1 MKKKKKFAAVV
12 KAGVFSA
19 SMIAGCGS
27 SASSKDAASS
37 SVVPGDCTGSVS
49 TSSNVISSGS
59 VGTNDSNIDIKV
71 VLKTLS
77 SDYWQYVMKGC
88 QQAGKDLSVQVD
100 IVGATSETAYD
111 EQINQIETIMNSGE
125 GDAMIVSPLQANT
138 VATQIASYDKPVI
151 AIDTEVPSDKVLSFV
166 GFDNLDMGKLA
177 GEAGAKAAKEAGW
190 EKVTAIAIAGV
201 QGDPTSEARLEGFIA
216 GIENQGGEYYENET
230 QYGDGVADK
239 AVNCMEGI
247 IQTHPEGIAI
257 VYCNNDDMAMGA
269 ARAAAGNDAYKNTVF
284 LGCGGN
290 DAALDSILEG
300 KETMT
305 VAVDG
310 YQVGYTGVECALRA
324 IQGETLEKF
333 IATPASIVTKDNAEE
348 QKEFVAS
355 RTNGTAN

>member
-1 MKKKKKFAAVV
+1 MKKKKRFAAAVM
-12 KAGVFSA
+12 AGVFSA

-37 SVVPGDCTGSVS
+37 SVVPGDRTGSVS

-59 VGTNDSNIDIKV
+59 AGTNDSNIDIKV

-88 QQAGKDLSVQVD
+88 QQAGKDLGVQVD

-247 IQTHPEGIAI
+247 IQTHPEGVSVIF
-257 VYCNNDDMAMGA
+257 CNVDDMAMAA
-269 ARAAAGNDAYKNTVF
+269 ARAAQSYDAYKNTIF
-284 LGCGGN
+284 IGAGGT
-290 DAALDSILEG
+290 ASGLQSILNG

-305 VAVDG
+305 VTFDGYDVGYKGVQAAVDAVNG
-310 YQVGYTGVECALRA
+310 K
-324 IQGETLEKF
+324 TLESF
-333 IATPASIVTKDNAEE
+333 IASEGTVVGKEDA
-348 QKEFVAS
+348 QKTLDLVNE
-355 RTNGTAN
+355 RMNG

>member
-12 KAGVFSA
+12 MAGVFSA

-247 IQTHPEGIAI
+247 IQTHPEGVSVIF
-257 VYCNNDDMAMGA
+257 CNVDDMAMAA
-269 ARAAAGNDAYKNTVF
+269 ARAAQSYDAYKNTIF
-284 LGCGGN
+284 IGAGGT
-290 DAALDSILEG
+290 ASGLQSILNGE
-300 KETMT
+300 ETMT
-305 VAVDG
+305 VTFDGYDVGYKGVQAAVDAVNG
-310 YQVGYTGVECALRA
+310 K
-324 IQGETLEKF
+324 TLESF
-333 IATPASIVTKDNAEE
+333 IASEGTVVGKEDA
-348 QKEFVAS
+348 QKTLDLVNE
-355 RTNGTAN
+355 RMNG